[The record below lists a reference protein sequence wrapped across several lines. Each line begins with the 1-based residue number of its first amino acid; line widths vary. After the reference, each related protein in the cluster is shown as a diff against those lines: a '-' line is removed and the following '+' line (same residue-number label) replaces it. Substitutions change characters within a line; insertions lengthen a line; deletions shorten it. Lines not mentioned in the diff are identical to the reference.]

1 LRRYTIEGEEVVSL
15 NPQAAPSLQFDSATP
30 GKMPGV
36 APAEGVKCAVCQR
49 QISDKYFDI
58 NGQPA
63 CDRCRLNVARQAE
76 TPTGL
81 VAFGKAAVYGL
92 AASILGAIIYYAV
105 IAITNF
111 EIGLVAIA
119 IGFMVG
125 YAVRKAT
132 ENRGGLRY
140 QLLAVVLT
148 YWAVGLAYTPFLFT
162 DDGEG
167 EPQAQIEP
175 ASTGTAAEPV
185 ADILPAA
192 AEPDGEPDAAPGGT
206 SPDAVGMALAFGIMF
221 ALTWALPVLSVVS
234 SMPGGLISAAIILF
248 GMQQAWSMTAA
259 PNLVITG
266 PFRIAPRP
274 ASH

>member
-1 LRRYTIEGEEVVSL
+1 VSL
-15 NPQAAPSLQFDSATP
+15 NPQAAPSLQFDTATP
-30 GKMPGV
+30 GKMPAAAAPEQGV
-36 APAEGVKCAVCQR
+36 SCAVCKR
-49 QISDKYFDI
+49 SIADKYFDI

-63 CDRCRLNVARQAE
+63 CDRCRLKVVRESE
-76 TPTGL
+76 TPTG
-81 VAFGKAAVYGL
+81 VAAFGKAVVYGL
-92 AASILGAIIYYAV
+92 AASILGAIVYYAV

-111 EIGLVAIA
+111 EIGIVAIA

-132 ENRGGLRY
+132 EDRGGLRY
-140 QLLAVVLT
+140 QVLAIVLT

-162 DDGEG
+162 AGDQGD
-167 EPQAQIEP
+167 PQAQIEP
-175 ASTGTAAEPV
+175 ASTGTAASEPV
-185 ADILPAA
+185 ADAAPAA
-192 AEPDGEPDAAPGGT
+192 AESDLAPESAPADASLGA
-206 SPDAVGMALAFGIMF
+206 AGMALAFAIMF

-248 GMQQAWSMTAA
+248 GMQQAWRMTAA

-274 ASH
+274 AAH